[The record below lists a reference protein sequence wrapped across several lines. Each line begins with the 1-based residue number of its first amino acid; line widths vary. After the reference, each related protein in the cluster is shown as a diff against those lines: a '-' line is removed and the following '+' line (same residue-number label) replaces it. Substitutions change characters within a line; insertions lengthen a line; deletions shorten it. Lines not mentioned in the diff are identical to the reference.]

1 MLEKNGLDKKALE
14 KKESALELVPSF
26 HLYDYSNEQQDLREE
41 ILQGLGA
48 TQKYIS
54 PKFFYDEIGS
64 KLFTDITRQP
74 EYYLTRTEIG
84 LLKQHAAEIGA
95 LVGEGSL
102 LIEYGSGS
110 SEKIRTLLDS
120 LRPGIYAPLDISRG
134 YLAEAAR
141 SLAQAYPWLEV
152 RATCVDFTTEFD
164 LPFTSQRRRVSFFP
178 GSGIG
183 NFNPDEASEF
193 LTRTRR
199 LVGPQGGLLIGVD
212 LKKDQSTLNAAYNDA
227 AGVTAQFNLNIL
239 AHLNRAQQ
247 ANFDLSQFAHQA
259 TYNAVA
265 GRIEMHLVSL
275 CPQTVTLGGETYH
288 FRKDECIHTEN
299 SYKYDREEFIL
310 MAEAAGFNRAE
321 HWVDDRSLFCVLFL
335 YSEGAPA

>member
-1 MLEKNGLDKKALE
+1 MLEKNGLNKKALDN
-14 KKESALELVPSF
+14 KAVLELAPSF
-26 HLYDYSNEQQDLREE
+26 HLYDHSNEQHDLREE
-41 ILQGLGA
+41 IIQGLGA
-48 TQKYIS
+48 AQKYIS

-64 KLFTDITRQP
+64 RLFTAITRQP

-84 LLKQHAAEIGA
+84 LLKQHAAEIGT

-120 LRPGIYAPLDISRG
+120 LRPGIYAPLDISRD

-141 SLAQAYPWLEV
+141 SLAQEYPWLEV
-152 RATCVDFTTEFD
+152 RATCVDFTAEFD
-164 LPFTSQRRRVSFFP
+164 LPFTSPRRRVSFFP

-193 LTRTRR
+193 LVRARR

-212 LKKDQSTLNAAYNDA
+212 LKKDQATLNAAYNDA
-227 AGVTAQFNLNIL
+227 EGVTAQFNLNVL
-239 AHLNRAQQ
+239 AHLNRAQH

-259 TYNAVA
+259 AYNGVD
-265 GRIEMHLVSL
+265 GRVEMHLVSR
-275 CPQTVTLGGETYH
+275 CSQTVTLGGETYH
-288 FRKDECIHTEN
+288 FRKGESIHTEN
-299 SYKYDREEFIL
+299 SYKYDLEEFIL

-321 HWVDDRSLFCVLFL
+321 HWVDDHALFCVLFL
-335 YSEGAPA
+335 YSEGAKEA